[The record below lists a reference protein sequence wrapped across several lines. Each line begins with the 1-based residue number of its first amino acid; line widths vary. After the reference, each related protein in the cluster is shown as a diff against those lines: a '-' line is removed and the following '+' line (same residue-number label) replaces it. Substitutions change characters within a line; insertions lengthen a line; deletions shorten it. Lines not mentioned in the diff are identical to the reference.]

1 MSYQRLAYDD
11 ASSTTQMAS
20 DCTEVDR
27 ALHLGSQRHQG
38 VSTHPV
44 DEGRYDTVQ
53 VSDELA
59 ELAAGLELHF
69 D

>member
-11 ASSTTQMAS
+11 ASTTTQMAS

-27 ALHLGSQRHQG
+27 ALHLAAQRHHG
-38 VSTHPV
+38 LAPHPV
-44 DEGRYDTVQ
+44 ADGSYDTVQ
-53 VSDELA
+53 VSDDLA
-59 ELAAGLELHF
+59 ALAAGLQLHF

>member
-11 ASSTTQMAS
+11 AATPAEMTS

-27 ALHLGSQRHQG
+27 ALHLHDQHHAGLPTQPIG
-38 VSTHPV
+38 
-44 DEGRYDTVQ
+44 EGRYDTVQ
-53 VSDELA
+53 VSDDLA
-59 ELAAGLELHF
+59 RLAAGLQLHF

>member
-11 ASSTTQMAS
+11 ASTAAEMTS

-27 ALHLGSQRHQG
+27 ALHLGGRRHAGLPTQ
-38 VSTHPV
+38 PV
-44 DEGRYDTVQ
+44 GEGRYDTVQ

>member
-1 MSYQRLAYDD
+1 MTYQRLAYDD
-11 ASSTTQMAS
+11 ASTAAEMTS

-27 ALHLGSQRHQG
+27 ALHLRDQRQAG
-38 VSTHPV
+38 LPRQPIG
-44 DEGRYDTVQ
+44 DGRYDTVQ

>member
-1 MSYQRLAYDD
+1 MTYQRLAYDD
-11 ASSTTQMAS
+11 ASTTAEMAS

-27 ALHLGSQRHQG
+27 ALHLGEQRRPGGPAQA
-38 VSTHPV
+38 TA
-44 DEGRYDTVQ
+44 DGRYDTVR